1 MITADLLASLPELWL
16 ACAGMALLMV
26 GAFLRRDAATTVM
39 VLSVVAVAV
48 ALAIHWVLAPAPGYA
63 YGGLYVNDEFT
74 YFIESLVLIGALLA
88 IVMSIGYAQREGMD
102 RFEFPIL
109 MIFATL
115 GMLMMVS
122 SNDLIALYIGLELQS
137 LSLYVLAAF
146 RKDTLKSSEAGLKY
160 FVLGA
165 LSSGMLLYGSSLVY
179 GFAGTTNF
187 TELGEILVPTALGGE
202 GVSLGVI
209 FGLVFILAGLA
220 FKVSAVPFHMWTPDV
235 YEGAPTAITAFLA
248 TAPKVAAMS
257 LTVWVLM
264 GPFSEL
270 VGEWRQIVVFISIA
284 SMLLGAFAAIN
295 QTNIKRLMAYSS
307 IGHVGYMLVGLAA
320 GSEAGVRGVLFYLA
334 IYLVMNVGTFA
345 CILSMRRKDG
355 MVEGIEDLKGLSK
368 TNPYMAAALLF
379 FMFSMAGIPP
389 LAGFFGKLYIFLAA
403 IQEGLYGLATI
414 GVLSSVV
421 AAFYYVRIVKL
432 MYFDEPSEAFERPL
446 GREMTAILVAT
457 AVVVAGFAV
466 IVSPVVDIAGTAAA
480 ALIVQ

>member
-26 GAFLRRDAATTVM
+26 GVFLRRDAATTVM
-39 VLSVVAVAV
+39 ILSVVTVAV
-48 ALAIHWVLAPAPGYA
+48 ALAILWVLRPDEGSA
-63 YGGLYVNDEFT
+63 YGELFVNDDFT
-74 YFIESLVLIGALLA
+74 FFMKSLVLIGSLLA
-88 IVMSIGYAQREGMD
+88 MVMSIGYAQREGMD

-109 MIFATL
+109 MVFATL
-115 GMLMMVS
+115 GMLMMIS
-122 SNDLIALYIGLELQS
+122 SNDLIALYMGLELQS

-146 RKDTLKSSEAGLKY
+146 RKDTLRSSEAGLKY

-187 TELGEILVPTALGGE
+187 TELGEILVPGAFGEE

-209 FGLVFILAGLA
+209 FGIVFIIAGLA

-270 VGEWRQIVVFISIA
+270 VGEWRQIIVFISIA

-307 IGHVGYMLVGLAA
+307 IGHIGYMMVGLAA

-368 TNPYMAAALLF
+368 TSPYMAAALLF

-432 MYFDEPSEAFERPL
+432 MYFDEPSEAFVRPL
-446 GREMTAILVAT
+446 GREMMAILIAT
-457 AVVVAGFAV
+457 AAFVAGFVA
-466 IVSPVVDIAGTAAA
+466 IVSPVVDLAGAAA
-480 ALIVQ
+480 AAMIVQ